1 MDFRTEYIPKAAAV
15 RLDPRKPAVLL
26 GSCFADN
33 VGSLMRRSLWNAAVN
48 PCGTLFNPASV
59 SRAVAMALDD
69 ARIPEPWRG
78 TDGIWRSWDFP
89 AAFAASSESECVRKC
104 AEAAASL
111 RASLAS
117 ADVLTVSFGTS
128 VVYSLAGSP
137 ERTVANCHK
146 QPSGTFL
153 RRRMDISETVALW
166 VRTAS
171 ALRETNPGLKL
182 VLTVSPVRHVREGF
196 EENSLSKAALVLAC
210 DEICRL
216 TENCVYFP
224 AFEILN
230 DDLRDY
236 RFYASDLVH
245 PSHVASE
252 YVFGKFCD
260 MFIDP
265 DGMLALRAGRKLSER
280 ASHRP
285 LVADSAAARR
295 FDEETRRLISE
306 WQESNPLML
315 TPSEI

>member
-171 ALRETNPGLKL
+171 ALRETNPLQKM
-182 VLTVSPVRHVREGF
+182 V
-196 EENSLSKAALVLAC
+196 
-210 DEICRL
+210 
-216 TENCVYFP
+216 
-224 AFEILN
+224 
-230 DDLRDY
+230 
-236 RFYASDLVH
+236 
-245 PSHVASE
+245 
-252 YVFGKFCD
+252 
-260 MFIDP
+260 
-265 DGMLALRAGRKLSER
+265 
-280 ASHRP
+280 
-285 LVADSAAARR
+285 
-295 FDEETRRLISE
+295 
-306 WQESNPLML
+306 
-315 TPSEI
+315 